1 MDPEYF
7 IGVSKEHDGFDNFV
21 SEEMWKYFHAK
32 HGHMSQ
38 EQLRRHWQTSKC
50 DLLEVYCTE
59 QSQLTYQSS
68 KLGLRSFRFGL
79 KQGDLSTFLG
89 RTKLY
94 DMLWTFR
101 PKHIWVSP
109 RCAPWSQWN
118 HLNAA
123 KSLKLENQILA
134 DKKSEKIH
142 LLVCDS
148 LFRLQMWRGPQFHF
162 HLEQP
167 QGSDMIHQH
176 EMQNIVG
183 NTIRVLCD
191 MCVAGGLKHPN
202 SHEALRKRTQ
212 VLTTSAILGRML
224 EKCQC
229 VGNHHHDVIA
239 GSCKPWGQA
248 RQSLTKFTEL
258 YTAMF
263 GHRLGKAIQCSIQ
276 VHEKCPEY
284 EPCFV
289 QRTISSPDAP
299 QTASDQEEPKR
310 RRLFG
315 KFHPDQI
322 FVPIESSETHSSP
335 EAPAERSQI
344 PQSTE
349 DMSSSRSLAVTQA
362 IQMAE
367 QCAPRVG
374 KMVIQEGPLF
384 EMIQEMY
391 PDKKIVA
398 LDICRGINRMRV
410 CPVGSKG
417 FAPFRRMLGRRRSD
431 LQTFEDSTWEA
442 WETLSH
448 RQQIRSSIPARLMI
462 TVFATNKRA
471 NPDVPEVDILPDSS
485 KRLKNEVDV
494 TSIKPELPSQTQNKI
509 TETTEDTMPIRCQT
523 HGPLFRSLDQG
534 VQQQIK
540 KVHQNLGHPDT
551 RVLQMALKRYG
562 WSDKDVQGC
571 ADFVCPVCLESKMP
585 KVARPGHLHA
595 PRDFNDLV
603 SFDAAEW
610 QTEQGKVYR
619 FFHFI
624 DSATNFHVAIPYH
637 QGTTEGLID
646 AFMTAWIRWAG
657 PPRSV
662 MFDSAT
668 EANSE
673 KFAEFLKQQSIVSY
687 VIPTEAHWQLGRA
700 ERNGAV
706 LKHML
711 DKYHLEQPIQC
722 DEDFNIGLM
731 HLCNA
736 KNAMSRHE
744 GFTPELWVL
753 GKMKPIPGSLSSGS
767 LDSAGY
773 AGLESQSTEGS
784 RFHEMLA
791 RREAAR
797 VAFIKADHSA
807 TLRRA
812 LHARSR
818 PDRLRFQIGDLVMFW
833 REGKGTESGSWHG
846 PAKVLM
852 VEDRNLLWLSHLTRL
867 YRCAPEH
874 VRPLSEDEAR
884 SVTNADRQM
893 LQLPERSGS
902 GVFQYRELISQ
913 EAPPHTSPLEPP
925 PINPNVP
932 STNNLHN
939 PEPDT
944 IILEDNP
951 NPNNQNNP
959 SHPGSTGQPDTEPGI
974 PGGLF
979 SDPNTPTEGNP
990 TVEEPS
996 WNVPVPDAADD
1007 ELTTT
1012 HVTHDFWEIQ
1022 SGKLIRHHVVPRL
1035 RTFFPS
1041 DATQCPVS
1049 IKDIGQVRTTCGTY
1063 ASGSAFQRQ
1072 EVWQEN
1078 VSSHQPLPEPWTG
1091 CTSFELSDN
1100 AVPVQKSN
1108 DDQSS
1113 SSAQPQAFHAEINL
1127 TMEDVQ
1133 KCLGKTYDFQ
1143 ENFLASAAK
1152 RQKVEVK
1159 MKDLSPEEI
1168 KMFRLA
1174 KDKELDSWLA
1184 TDTVRRILRSKIPE
1198 NQLLRSRWVLT
1209 WKALD
1214 EQEQKETGL
1223 SRKAKARLVILGYE
1237 DPQIDTLP
1245 RDSPTLG
1252 RDSRMLALQ
1261 CIASHQWTVRSFDI
1275 RTAFLRGSR
1284 QDSRILGVEPPA
1296 ELRCKMDLKDDEVC
1310 ELLKGAYGLIN
1321 APLLWYCEL
1330 KSALLS
1336 LGFIIS
1342 PLDPCLFVLP
1352 KKNKPTDE
1360 PSAIHGVLG
1369 IHVDD
1374 GIGGGDKHF
1383 QQAIK
1388 ALETKFP
1395 FGSQRQGSFT
1405 FTGVNIHQ
1413 EYNGDILLSQKDY
1426 INDIPPIDV
1435 NRDRRKNPEM
1445 PINSSELQQLR
1456 GLIGSLQYAATN
1468 SRPDLSCRLSLLQ
1481 ARVTCATVADLLQ
1494 GNRMLADAKKH
1505 SDVTIKIQGLPV
1517 EQVRFL
1523 SFSDAAFAT
1532 REKAHSQ
1539 KGCIILATTEG
1550 IDQTRHSKV
1559 SPLVWFSK
1567 KINRVVSSTLASETY
1582 ALSGAL
1588 DLLSW
1593 TRMHWSW
1600 ILNPFI
1606 EWKKPEETLKS
1617 IPPAFA
1623 VVDCKSLFD
1632 LLQKTSIPQCT
1643 EYRTMLE
1650 ALVIKDRLSEG
1661 VIVKWVHSA
1670 AQMADSLTKDMD
1682 TSVLREFLKHGKCI
1696 LHDVDEILKQRADK
1710 KIRQQWYQQ
1719 SSTIDAAL
1727 HVFALMM
1734 ELG

>member
-1 MDPEYF
+1 M
-7 IGVSKEHDGFDNFV
+7 
-21 SEEMWKYFHAK
+21 
-32 HGHMSQ
+32 
-38 EQLRRHWQTSKC
+38 
-50 DLLEVYCTE
+50 
-59 QSQLTYQSS
+59 
-68 KLGLRSFRFGL
+68 
-79 KQGDLSTFLG
+79 
-89 RTKLY
+89 
-94 DMLWTFR
+94 
-101 PKHIWVSP
+101 
-109 RCAPWSQWN
+109 
-118 HLNAA
+118 
-123 KSLKLENQILA
+123 
-134 DKKSEKIH
+134 
-142 LLVCDS
+142 
-148 LFRLQMWRGPQFHF
+148 
-162 HLEQP
+162 
-167 QGSDMIHQH
+167 
-176 EMQNIVG
+176 
-183 NTIRVLCD
+183 
-191 MCVAGGLKHPN
+191 
-202 SHEALRKRTQ
+202 
-212 VLTTSAILGRML
+212 
-224 EKCQC
+224 
-229 VGNHHHDVIA
+229 
-239 GSCKPWGQA
+239 
-248 RQSLTKFTEL
+248 
-258 YTAMF
+258 
-263 GHRLGKAIQCSIQ
+263 
-276 VHEKCPEY
+276 
-284 EPCFV
+284 
-289 QRTISSPDAP
+289 
-299 QTASDQEEPKR
+299 
-310 RRLFG
+310 
-315 KFHPDQI
+315 
-322 FVPIESSETHSSP
+322 
-335 EAPAERSQI
+335 
-344 PQSTE
+344 
-349 DMSSSRSLAVTQA
+349 
-362 IQMAE
+362 
-367 QCAPRVG
+367 
-374 KMVIQEGPLF
+374 
-384 EMIQEMY
+384 
-391 PDKKIVA
+391 
-398 LDICRGINRMRV
+398 
-410 CPVGSKG
+410 
-417 FAPFRRMLGRRRSD
+417 
-431 LQTFEDSTWEA
+431 
-442 WETLSH
+442 
-448 RQQIRSSIPARLMI
+448 
-462 TVFATNKRA
+462 
-471 NPDVPEVDILPDSS
+471 
-485 KRLKNEVDV
+485 
-494 TSIKPELPSQTQNKI
+494 
-509 TETTEDTMPIRCQT
+509 
-523 HGPLFRSLDQG
+523 
-534 VQQQIK
+534 
-540 KVHQNLGHPDT
+540 
-551 RVLQMALKRYG
+551 
-562 WSDKDVQGC
+562 
-571 ADFVCPVCLESKMP
+571 
-585 KVARPGHLHA
+585 
-595 PRDFNDLV
+595 
-603 SFDAAEW
+603 
-610 QTEQGKVYR
+610 
-619 FFHFI
+619 
-624 DSATNFHVAIPYH
+624 
-637 QGTTEGLID
+637 
-646 AFMTAWIRWAG
+646 
-657 PPRSV
+657 
-662 MFDSAT
+662 
-668 EANSE
+668 
-673 KFAEFLKQQSIVSY
+673 
-687 VIPTEAHWQLGRA
+687 
-700 ERNGAV
+700 
-706 LKHML
+706 
-711 DKYHLEQPIQC
+711 
-722 DEDFNIGLM
+722 
-731 HLCNA
+731 
-736 KNAMSRHE
+736 
-744 GFTPELWVL
+744 
-753 GKMKPIPGSLSSGS
+753 
-767 LDSAGY
+767 
-773 AGLESQSTEGS
+773 
-784 RFHEMLA
+784 
-791 RREAAR
+791 
-797 VAFIKADHSA
+797 
-807 TLRRA
+807 
-812 LHARSR
+812 
-818 PDRLRFQIGDLVMFW
+818 
-833 REGKGTESGSWHG
+833 
-846 PAKVLM
+846 
-852 VEDRNLLWLSHLTRL
+852 
-867 YRCAPEH
+867 
-874 VRPLSEDEAR
+874 SEDEAR

-932 STNNLHN
+932 ATNNLHN

-951 NPNNQNNP
+951 NPHNQNNP

-974 PGGLF
+974 PGGIF

-1012 HVTHDFWEIQ
+1012 YMTHDFWEIQ
-1022 SGKLIRHHVVPRL
+1022 PGKLIRHHVVPRL

-1078 VSSHQPLPEPWTG
+1078 VSSHQPLPETWTG
-1091 CTSFELSDN
+1091 CTYFELSDN

-1113 SSAQPQAFHAEINL
+1113 SNAQPQAFHAEINL

-1174 KDKELDSWLA
+1174 KDKEIDSWLA

-1336 LGFIIS
+1336 LGFVIS

-1352 KKNKPTDE
+1352 KKNKPMDE

-1413 EYNGDILLSQKDY
+1413 EHNGDILLSQKDY

-1550 IDQTRHSKV
+1550 IDQTRQSKV

-1567 KINRVVSSTLASETY
+1567 KINLVVSSTLASETY

-1682 TSVLREFLKHGKCI
+1682 TGVLREFLKHGKCV